1 MNRDDRARDLLFE
14 IGTEEIPAGFLSWG
28 LEEIRRLGEEEL
40 QAARIPHGGIL
51 SYGTPRRLTLYVRS
65 LASRQEDL
73 VETVKGPLWAQAFD
87 PNGHPTKAAAG
98 FARSRQIPVEDLQ
111 MREVDGVPYAF
122 AVLKQEG
129 QETESLIPEVLQRI
143 LKRLVFPKNMYW
155 QDPTVRFARPIRWL
169 VALWGDQIVP
179 VTLGEVHSDRFT
191 RGHRFLGKRNLEIRE
206 AKDYLEALFDE
217 FVLADPQKR
226 REKMLSGIAS
236 LEKDMGAG
244 ADLDP
249 DLVEENLNLVEY
261 PVPFFG
267 SFDPSFL
274 DIPSEVLVT
283 TMKKHQRY
291 FPVRDRS
298 GKLCPFFVGVSNNQA
313 TRMQVVREGNERV
326 LRARL
331 SDAAFFWAEDQKA
344 GLSSRVEGLKTVLYQ
359 ERLGSVHQK
368 SERARTLAI
377 WLVESLG
384 LGEIRSLVDR
394 AAFLAKADLLTNM
407 VYEFPELQG
416 VMGREYA
423 RREGEP
429 DRVALALHEQY
440 LPRFAGDRLPT
451 DAVGALVGLADRAD
465 TLVAIHHVG
474 LEPTGSQD
482 PYGLRRASRCIDEI
496 LWGLELD
503 VPVVDLFAKAGAN
516 LGASPETLQA
526 VGDFFQQRQ
535 LVQLREKGYGHGMV
549 SLALQCVGHRPLQTL
564 RLLQVLE
571 ELKGEAWFASLVTA
585 AVRVR
590 NILAK
595 TPEGGDLDPSTLTC
609 DAERGLLA
617 ALTECGPLVR
627 EAVAR
632 YEWRE
637 VAQLLLRLE
646 GPVTRF
652 FDDVLVMDPDEKVR
666 TNRLG
671 LLRRAQDLFDAIGDF
686 SYLKNEVKP

>member
-1 MNRDDRARDLLFE
+1 MNRDERTRDLLFE
-14 IGTEEIPAGFLSWG
+14 IGMEEIPASFLSWG
-28 LEEIRRLGEEEL
+28 LEEIRRLAEEEI
-40 QAARIPHGGIL
+40 QNARIPHGGIL

-65 LASRQEDL
+65 LAGCQEDL
-73 VETVKGPLWAQAFD
+73 VETVKGPLWSQAFD

-98 FARSRQIPVEDLQ
+98 FARSRGVEVEDLQ
-111 MREVDGVPYAF
+111 MREVEGVPYAF
-122 AVLKQEG
+122 AVLRQEG
-129 QETESLIPEVLQRI
+129 QDAASLLPEVLQRI

-155 QDPTVRFARPIRWL
+155 ADPSVRFARPIRWL
-169 VALWGDQIVP
+169 VALWGSDVVP
-179 VTLGEVHSDRFT
+179 VSLGDLRSDRFT
-191 RGHRFLGKRNLEIRE
+191 RGHRFLGRRNLEIRE

-267 SFDPSFL
+267 SFDPAYL

-331 SDAAFFWAEDQKA
+331 ADAAFFWQEDQKD
-344 GLSSRVEGLKTVLYQ
+344 GLASRVEGLKSVLYQ
-359 ERLGSVHQK
+359 EKLGSVYQK
-368 SERARTLAI
+368 AERARGLAL
-377 WLVESLG
+377 WLVDALG
-384 LGEIRSLVDR
+384 LQEIRSLTDR

-429 DRVALALHEQY
+429 ERVALALHEQY
-440 LPRFAGDRLPT
+440 LPRFASDRLPT
-451 DAVGALVGLADRAD
+451 DVVGALVGLADRAD

-474 LEPTGSQD
+474 LEPSGSQD
-482 PYGLRRASRCIDEI
+482 PYGLRRASRCINEI
-496 LWGLELD
+496 LWGLDLD
-503 VPVVDLFAKAGAN
+503 VPVRDLFARAGDP
-516 LGASPETLQA
+516 LGAQQETLRK
-526 VGDFFQQRQ
+526 VGDFYRQRTA
-535 LVQLREKGYGHGMV
+535 VQLREKGYGHGV
-549 SLALQCVGHRPLQTL
+549 VDLALQCAPDRPLQTL

-571 ELKGEAWFASLVTA
+571 ELKGEPWFASLVTA

-595 TPEGGDLDPSTLTC
+595 APEAGCLEPASLGC
-609 DAERGLLA
+609 EEERGLLQ
-617 ALTECGPLVR
+617 ALEEIGPSVR
-627 EAVAR
+627 RAVEACD
-632 YEWRE
+632 WRE
-637 VAQLLLRLE
+637 VARWLHRLE
-646 GPVTRF
+646 EPISRF
-652 FDDVLVMDPDEKVR
+652 FDGVLVMDPDERVR
-666 TNRLG
+666 ANRIG
-671 LLRRAQDLFDAIGDF
+671 LLRRAQELFDAIGDF
-686 SYLKNEVKP
+686 SYLKNEVKA